1 MSQDAWKRRQ
11 ASLPIEYPTQ
21 PQFVFKYPDATPK
34 EVEDWYE
41 TELKW
46 WGDRQFKIVIIA
58 TIVQISALGF
68 MAAVMLMNSYL
79 F

>member
-21 PQFVFKYPDATPK
+21 PQFVFKHRDATPQ
-34 EVEDWYE
+34 EVEDWYNN
-41 TELKW
+41 ELKW
-46 WGDRQFKIVIIA
+46 WGNRQFKIVIIA
-58 TIVQISALGF
+58 SIVQLCCLAF
-68 MAAVMLMNSYL
+68 MFSIMAINSYL

>member
-21 PQFVFKYPDATPK
+21 PQFVFKHRDATPQ